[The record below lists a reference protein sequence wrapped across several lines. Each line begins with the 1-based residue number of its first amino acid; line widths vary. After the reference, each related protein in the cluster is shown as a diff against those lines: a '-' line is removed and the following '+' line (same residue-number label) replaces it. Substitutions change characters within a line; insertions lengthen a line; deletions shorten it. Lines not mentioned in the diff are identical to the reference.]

1 MTRNIINKNFCS
13 LLLILFIFS
22 SSSFSQTGSVS
33 PYSRYG
39 IGEIAPEGFTFQSG
53 MSGIGAA
60 WLSSTNINFLN
71 PASYYAD
78 TSTLFEF
85 GARGEIRKLERANA
99 TSDANSASFSHFSLA
114 FPVIKNKLSAAFGLL
129 PYSSVGYR
137 ISVTTEN
144 VPNIGDITYKYEGA
158 GGFNKVFIGA
168 GLKLLPNLSAGVN
181 ASYLF
186 GTIENRKS
194 IEFPSGTN
202 FFNSKFING
211 VTAKGFY
218 FDYGLLYNRNL
229 KKDFRFTAGVTAALS
244 SSVNA
249 VNNTYYYN
257 YLLSNLANGVEVV
270 KDSIFNETKTKGS
283 IVLPDYIKAGITIS
297 KSSKWTA
304 GLDFSFQ
311 NWKKYRN
318 FESTDTLDNSYRIA
332 TGGEYRTDKLIYRF
346 GAHYGKSFINLRS
359 TQLNDAGISVGLG
372 ILRLFPKRPPSSIN
386 IAIEVGQRGT
396 TDNNLIREKYIRL
409 HLGFT
414 LSDIWFVKPKYD

>member
-1 MTRNIINKNFCS
+1 
-13 LLLILFIFS
+13 
-22 SSSFSQTGSVS
+22 
-33 PYSRYG
+33 
-39 IGEIAPEGFTFQSG
+39 
-53 MSGIGAA
+53 
-60 WLSSTNINFLN
+60 
-71 PASYYAD
+71 
-78 TSTLFEF
+78 
-85 GARGEIRKLERANA
+85 
-99 TSDANSASFSHFSLA
+99 
-114 FPVIKNKLSAAFGLL
+114 
-129 PYSSVGYR
+129 
-137 ISVTTEN
+137 
-144 VPNIGDITYKYEGA
+144 
-158 GGFNKVFIGA
+158 
-168 GLKLLPNLSAGVN
+168 
-181 ASYLF
+181 
-186 GTIENRKS
+186 
-194 IEFPSGTN
+194 
-202 FFNSKFING
+202 
-211 VTAKGFY
+211 
-218 FDYGLLYNRNL
+218 LYNRNL